1 MLTVTLTASVEG
13 CATDL
18 GTAKRSPLKIALSF
32 RVHRFRWL
40 EPGYRNRVAWCS
52 CCRLWVKPA
61 HSLQNI
67 AVSQGISDGLSM
79 KNV

>member
-52 CCRLWVKPA
+52 CCRLWV
-61 HSLQNI
+61 
-67 AVSQGISDGLSM
+67 
-79 KNV
+79 